1 MKRVVHF
8 SDYYPNAE
16 MHIITPSGK
25 GTEKERNVS
34 TAINLT
40 SKVLKDQNIK
50 VSYITHDKTRNTAE
64 MILENSKN
72 ADMIVI
78 QMEETTWLSRLFFGL
93 REEKL
98 VTNADAIPV
107 LCFKKESDFR

>member
-1 MKRVVHF
+1 
-8 SDYYPNAE
+8 
-16 MHIITPSGK
+16 
-25 GTEKERNVS
+25 
-34 TAINLT
+34 
-40 SKVLKDQNIK
+40 
-50 VSYITHDKTRNTAE
+50 